1 MPYPPPLL
9 PCYVFSSA
17 EKLDLE
23 QERPVWTP
31 VAPMVT
37 RRCTLGVAVVNGSLY
52 AIGGFD
58 GTNGLESTERFDPGK
73 WTGWRRGEGGGA
85 TL

>member
-1 MPYPPPLL
+1 M
-9 PCYVFSSA
+9 
-17 EKLDLE
+17 
-23 QERPVWTP
+23 WTP

-73 WTGWRRGEGGGA
+73 WTGWRRGEGGCNSIALFILVGEKDGNDG
-85 TL
+85 